1 MKRAIV
7 TGANGFV
14 GSALVKKLVEE
25 KIEVLAID
33 LSFERQRFEDNALIK
48 KIELSI
54 ENISQLKNSIVKDYY
69 DVFYHLLGLVLLAL

>member
-25 KIEVLAID
+25 RIEVLAID
-33 LSFERQRFEDNALIK
+33 LSFERQRFEDNALM
-48 KIELSI
+48 
-54 ENISQLKNSIVKDYY
+54 
-69 DVFYHLLGLVLLAL
+69 